1 MKSIFKKICI
11 GSANF
16 NLKYGHK
23 NKKLNIKS
31 VNKIMDYSWSKGIT
45 NIDTAMSYDGT
56 HKILGNF
63 ESKNLKFIT
72 KLSLPSK
79 KITSIKD
86 WCIDE
91 VIKSRKVLKT
101 KCIYGLLIHDS
112 KILENKKQAKDIY
125 EALDYLKKK
134 KIIYKTGLSI
144 YDPLELDKY
153 FNEYNFQIV
162 QFPFNIFD
170 RRILNSGWLKKLS
183 KNKIEL
189 HARSIFLQGL
199 LLYKSNKIPKKFI
212 KWKKYFFRLNQ
223 FVDKK
228 KISNKQA
235 CISFVKKYNQI
246 DKFVIGAND
255 YTQIRENLEIFK
267 DKTIKIPLNL
277 EVKSIK
283 LINPKMW

>member
-1 MKSIFKKICI
+1 MRTVLEKICI

-16 NLKYGHK
+16 NSKYGYK
-23 NKKLNIKS
+23 NKKLNINA
-31 VNKIMDYSWSKGIT
+31 VNKIINYSWKRGIT
-45 NIDTAMSYDGT
+45 NIDTAMNYKDA

-63 ESKNLKFIT
+63 ESKKFKFIT

-79 KITSIKD
+79 KIISIKE

-91 VIKSRKVLKT
+91 VIKAKKILKT

-112 KILENKKQAKDIY
+112 KILENKKRAKDIY
-125 EALDYLKKK
+125 EALDFLKKK

-144 YDPLELDKY
+144 YDPSELDKY
-153 FNEYNFQIV
+153 FDQYNFQIV

-183 KNKIEL
+183 KKKVEL
-189 HARSIFLQGL
+189 HARSIFLQSL
-199 LLYKSNKIPKKFI
+199 LLCKSNKIPKKFI
-212 KWKKYFFRLNQ
+212 RWKKYFDKLNQ

-228 KISNKQA
+228 KISNRQA

-246 DKFVIGAND
+246 DKFVIGTND

-267 DKTIKIPLNL
+267 NKTIKIPLNL